1 VTTASVDSPLGE
13 WPRDGLEH
21 VDRCPACGS
30 ASRELLYSDLVD
42 RSYGCAP
49 GRWRLVRCKKCSCAY
64 LDPRPDER
72 TAHIAYSNYYDD
84 AAVVHET
91 SAPSRLRRARRALRN
106 GYLNSHYGYA
116 LTPASGL
123 GRVVVPFLPGHRQRA
138 DEYVRH
144 LRRPPGEARLL
155 DVGCGEGEFLAG
167 MQAAG
172 WSVEGV
178 ETSSDAVELARG
190 RGVPV
195 TLGTVT
201 TMSLDRA
208 SFDAIT
214 FRLAF
219 EHLRDPVPTLRA
231 CRRAL
236 RLGGRIWIATPNL
249 DSEGHRRFG
258 EHWINL
264 QAPRHPV
271 MYTPGSLVRLL
282 SDTGFEVVELRSSPQ
297 AQWSFRMSAALA
309 QGAAPFAQ
317 TLPLRGQLA
326 LGARLADLRARIR
339 PETADV
345 MILIAQPA

>member
-1 VTTASVDSPLGE
+1 MTTASIHSPLGE
-13 WPRDGLEH
+13 WPHDGLEQ

-30 ASRELLYSDLVD
+30 ASRQLLYSDLVD
-42 RSYGCAP
+42 RSYECAP
-49 GRWRLVRCKKCSCAY
+49 GRWRLVRCKGCACAY

-84 AAVVHET
+84 PAAMHKT
-91 SAPSRLRRARRALRN
+91 ASPSRWRRARRALRN
-106 GYLNSHYGYA
+106 GYLNSHYGYT

-144 LRRPPGEARLL
+144 LRRPPGNARLL
-155 DVGCGEGEFLAG
+155 DVGCGEGEFLAA
-167 MQAAG
+167 MHAAG

-178 ETSSDAVELARG
+178 ETSSEAVDLARG
-190 RGVPV
+190 RGVPA

-214 FRLAF
+214 FRLVF
-219 EHLRDPVPTLRA
+219 EHLRDPLPALQT

-236 RLGGRIWIATPNL
+236 KPGGRIWIATPNL

-264 QAPRHPV
+264 QPPRHAV
-271 MYTPGSLVRLL
+271 MYTPGSLERLL

-297 AQWSFRMSAALA
+297 ARWSFRMSAALA

-317 TLPLRGQLA
+317 APPLTGRLA
-326 LGARLADLRARIR
+326 LGARLADLRARLR

-345 MILIAQPA
+345 MILIARAA